1 MIDVQ
6 AASPT
11 FLAWLARQAHHP
23 DPLEFLATPDG
34 TAMMPRDLE
43 HLIVHLDALGLVH
56 AGRWRTDAR
65 LPQAV
70 SLSKCGRH
78 CVLSFDGDVTAW
90 HTAAAHAGASGERS
104 VRTEAGGPAPA
115 DRR

>member
-1 MIDVQ
+1 MVDVQ
-6 AASPT
+6 AHSPA
-11 FLAWLARQAHHP
+11 FLAWLARQAHQP

-43 HLIVHLDALGLVH
+43 HLVVHLDALGLVH
-56 AGRWRTDAR
+56 THRWRTDAR

-78 CVLSFDGDVTAW
+78 CVLSFDGDVAAW
-90 HTAAAHAGASGERS
+90 SSAGHAASSGARS
-104 VRTEAGGPAPA
+104 VRTDAGVPAPA